1 MVNRES
7 EHVLRLWEKSI
18 LLMSD
23 SAASLLSS
31 PGVFLARLSSWLQ
44 AKSSDHVSFAF

>member
-1 MVNRES
+1 MVNRKL

-23 SAASLLSS
+23 SAASFLSS
-31 PGVFLARLSSWLQ
+31 PDVCLARLSSWVE